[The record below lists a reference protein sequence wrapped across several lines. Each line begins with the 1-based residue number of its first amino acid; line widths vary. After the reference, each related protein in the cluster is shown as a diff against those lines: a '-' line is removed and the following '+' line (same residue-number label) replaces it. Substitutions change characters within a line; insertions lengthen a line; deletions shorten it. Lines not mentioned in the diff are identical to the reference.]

1 MKENKMKCEYNNQKM
16 RRKQGSGLINKIND
30 AIPGLMLF
38 GGMIGGGIASEKI
51 SGSVG
56 MYIFGISVICALGY
70 S

>member
-1 MKENKMKCEYNNQKM
+1 
-16 RRKQGSGLINKIND
+16 
-30 AIPGLMLF
+30 MLF

-70 S
+70 SWHTS